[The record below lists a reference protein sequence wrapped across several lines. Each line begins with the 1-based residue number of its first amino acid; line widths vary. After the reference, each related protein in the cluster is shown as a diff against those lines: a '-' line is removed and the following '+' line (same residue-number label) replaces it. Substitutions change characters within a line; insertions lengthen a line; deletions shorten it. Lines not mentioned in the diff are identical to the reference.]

1 MKTPPHPGE
10 LVGDSLEELG
20 WSVADAASAMG
31 VSRQQLHN
39 VISGRSAISAEMAIR
54 LERAIGSSAHMWLQM
69 QVAYDLAQAEADPAL
84 KKIRRL
90 KKVES
95 LAAG

>member
-1 MKTPPHPGE
+1 MKNPPHPGE

-20 WSVADAASAMG
+20 WSVAEAAEAMG

-54 LERAIGSSAHMWLQM
+54 LEKAIGSSAATWLRM
-69 QVAYDLAQAEADPAL
+69 QVAYDLAQAEASLGPI
-84 KKIRRL
+84 KIRRL

-95 LAAG
+95 LTTE